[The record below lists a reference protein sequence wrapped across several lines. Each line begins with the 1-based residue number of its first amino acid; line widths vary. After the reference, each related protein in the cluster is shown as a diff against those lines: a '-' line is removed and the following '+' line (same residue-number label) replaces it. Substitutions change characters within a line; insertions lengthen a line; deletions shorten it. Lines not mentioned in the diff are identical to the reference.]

1 MRDVGLHRLTE
12 HLRSGDVCVGGGNL
26 KIERWGRG
34 MGILVAAILV
44 LGACSSGAVVPA
56 AKTKDTLAGDYVGS
70 GANGANPAMK
80 ALIKR
85 FAELHPGVN
94 FKLNDIDTETSI
106 VNVTT
111 GVVDF
116 GYFDPQLHASQ
127 STAKLITSRVPGH

>member
-12 HLRSGDVCVGGGNL
+12 HLRSSDVCVGGGNL
-26 KIERWGRG
+26 KIEQWGRG
-34 MGILVAAILV
+34 TGILVAAILV

-56 AKTKDTLAGDYVGS
+56 AKTKDTLAGDYVAS
-70 GANGANPAMK
+70 GANGANPAMT

-106 VNVTT
+106 VNVST
-111 GVVDF
+111 GDVDF
-116 GYFDPQLHASQ
+116 GYIGRELRA
-127 STAKLITSRVPGH
+127 T